1 MTFTQNTPILYYEPK
16 LKGEK
21 KWRDRRFFLYP
32 AWMYRVVAPRTSYNK
47 LNILEKA
54 VLGLANAGVQSADQI
69 GKHLEIHQD
78 LAALILSELSDRNL
92 IDNYGIPPKQGKRLL
107 EDEIFTTEEPVAGY
121 IFQDVWTNELMPR
134 FIDTEERADTRLNS
148 SGFPE
153 LNLGDVGQ
161 PNYQPLV
168 MPRVRDLSP
177 QTPNSQD
184 ILKAVRSHS
193 KALGKLASNI
203 SDLDD
208 DDMPEESLHNSQILS
223 LKRISFIEEEPTA
236 IWLATFLYLPNDDPD
251 WLVYDPFGIGDSPW
265 LRKAINKQFEQDN
278 FRELQRRIL
287 GMSEAREDNQGT
299 FSEQIE
305 RYMSEASQRV
315 EFKLTVAIRHYDD
328 ICDSLVIM
336 EHYRS
341 QIRDLDSAKQQ
352 DPLIKSCLIECQ
364 KVAEQIFNYIHPKY
378 LPNKEWKQLSSKDK
392 AFNRNFINALAEKIK
407 FTVPLPPRLTGP
419 QQWEIRKAAEYG
431 NQPLRS
437 QILAAILATRIFSDH
452 PLHNLAKKY
461 PDILSRLD
469 ELGKL
474 RNSSGHGSSRASPNL
489 TLDQCDRC
497 IETVYHLV
505 SNILNLSYSPD

>member
-1 MTFTQNTPILYYEPK
+1 MMFTQDTPILYYDPK
-16 LKGEK
+16 SRE

-54 VLGLANAGVQSADQI
+54 ILGLANAGVQSSEQI

-92 IDNYGIPPKQGKRLL
+92 INNDGIPTEQGKRLL
-107 EDEIFTTEEPVAGY
+107 RDEIFTTEEPIAGY
-121 IFQDVWTNELMPR
+121 IFQDIWTNELMPR
-134 FIDTEERADTRLNS
+134 FMDTEERADTRLNS

-161 PNYQPLV
+161 PNYQSLV

-184 ILKAVRSHS
+184 ILKAVCSHS
-193 KALGKLASNI
+193 KAWDKFASNT
-203 SDLDD
+203 SDLDN

-251 WLVYDPFGIGDSPW
+251 WLVCDPFGLGDSPW
-265 LRKAINKQFEQDN
+265 LRKAINKQFEKDN
-278 FRELQRRIL
+278 FQELKKRIL
-287 GMSEAREDNQGT
+287 GMSESRDDQGT
-299 FSEQIE
+299 LLELMEMYFSD
-305 RYMSEASQRV
+305 AKQRV
-315 EFKLTVAIRHYDD
+315 EFKLTMAIRGYKD
-328 ICDSLVIM
+328 IYDSLVRM
-336 EHYRS
+336 ESDRA
-341 QIRDLDSAKQQ
+341 QIRDLDSANQHNH
-352 DPLIKSCLIECQ
+352 LINSCLIECQ
-364 KVAEQIFNYIHPKY
+364 KVGEQIFNYIRPKY
-378 LPNKEWKQLSSKDK
+378 SPNKEWKMLSINDK
-392 AFNRNFINALAEKIK
+392 HGNRTFLNDLAKKIG
-407 FTVPLPPRLTGP
+407 FTVPLPATLIDVKQGKVRN
-419 QQWEIRKAAEYG
+419 AAEYG
-431 NQPLRS
+431 SQSLRPH
-437 QILAAILATRIFSDH
+437 ILAALLATRKFRDH
-452 PLHNLAKKY
+452 PLHNLAQTH

-469 ELGKL
+469 WLATL
-474 RNSSGHGSSRASPNL
+474 RDASSHASSRASPNL
-489 TLDQCDRC
+489 TLTECDRC

>member
-1 MTFTQNTPILYYEPK
+1 MTFTKDTPILYYDPK
-16 LKGEK
+16 IK
-21 KWRDRRFFLYP
+21 KEWRDRRFFLYP
-32 AWMYRVVAPRTSYNK
+32 AWMYRVVAPSTSYNK

-54 VLGLANAGVQSADQI
+54 ILGLANAGVQSAEQI

-92 IDNYGIPPKQGKRLL
+92 IDNYGIPTKQGKRLL

-161 PNYQPLV
+161 PNYQSLV

-251 WLVYDPFGIGDSPW
+251 WLVCDPFGLGDSPL

-287 GMSEAREDNQGT
+287 GMSEARDEQGT
-299 FSEQIE
+299 LSELME
-305 RYMSEASQRV
+305 MYLSEAKQRV
-315 EFKLTVAIRHYDD
+315 EVKLTVAIRRYND
-328 ICDSLVIM
+328 IYTSLVRM
-336 EHYRS
+336 ESDRA
-341 QIRDLDSAKQQ
+341 QMKDLDSAKQQ
-352 DPLIKSCLIECQ
+352 DPLIESCLIQCQ
-364 KVAEQIFNYIHPKY
+364 KVCEQIFNYIRPKY
-378 LPNKEWKQLSSKDK
+378 LPNKEWQLLSVNDK
-392 AFNRNFINALAEKIK
+392 NGNRNFLNDLANQIG
-407 FTVPLPPRLTGP
+407 FTVPLPATLTDVKQGKV
-419 QQWEIRKAAEYG
+419 RNAAEYG
-431 NQPLRS
+431 SQSLRPH
-437 QILAAILATRIFSDH
+437 ILASLLATRIFTDH
-452 PLHNLAKKY
+452 PLHNLAQIY

-469 ELGKL
+469 QLATL
-474 RNSSGHGSSRASPNL
+474 RDSCSHASSRASPNP
-489 TLDQCDRC
+489 TISECDRC
-497 IETVYHLV
+497 IETIYHLV

>member
-1 MTFTQNTPILYYEPK
+1 MTFTQDTPILYYDPK

-54 VLGLANAGVQSADQI
+54 VLGLANAGVQSAEQI
-69 GKHLEIHQD
+69 GTYLQIHKD
-78 LAALILSELSDRNL
+78 LAALILSELSDRIL
-92 IDNYGIPPKQGKRLL
+92 INNYGIPTKQGMRLL

-161 PNYQPLV
+161 PNYQSLV

-251 WLVYDPFGIGDSPW
+251 WLVCDPFGLGDSPW
-265 LRKAINKQFEQDN
+265 LHKAINKQFEKDN
-278 FRELQRRIL
+278 FRELQKRIL
-287 GMSEAREDNQGT
+287 SMNESRDDQGT
-299 FSEQIE
+299 LSELMEMYLSDAKQ
-305 RYMSEASQRV
+305 QV
-315 EFKLTVAIRHYDD
+315 EVKLTVAIRRYDA
-328 ICDSLVIM
+328 IYDSLVVM
-336 EHYRS
+336 EQYRS
-341 QIRDLDSAKQQ
+341 QIRDLDSANQYN
-352 DPLIKSCLIECQ
+352 PLINSCLIECQ
-364 KVAEQIFNYIHPKY
+364 KVCEQIFDYIRPKY
-378 LPNKEWKQLSSKDK
+378 SPNKEWKQLSNNDK
-392 AFNRNFINALAEKIK
+392 AFNRKFINALAEKLK
-407 FTVPLPPRLTGP
+407 FTVPIPPKLTGP
-419 QQWEIRKAAEYG
+419 QQREVRNAAEYG
-431 NQPLRS
+431 NQSLRPH
-437 QILAAILATRIFSDH
+437 ILASLLATRIFVDH
-452 PLHNLAKKY
+452 PLHSLAKKY

-469 ELGKL
+469 DLAEL
-474 RNSSGHGSSRASPNL
+474 RNNSGHGSSRASPNL
-489 TLDQCDRC
+489 TEVDRC

-505 SNILNLSYSPD
+505 SSILNLSYSPD

>member
-1 MTFTQNTPILYYEPK
+1 MTFTQDTPILYYDPK
-16 LKGEK
+16 IK
-21 KWRDRRFFLYP
+21 KEWRDRRFFLYP
-32 AWMYRVVAPRTSYNK
+32 AWMYRVVAPHTSYSK

-54 VLGLANAGVQSADQI
+54 VLGLANAGVQSAQEI

-92 IDNYGIPPKQGKRLL
+92 IDNYGIPTKQGMRLL
-107 EDEIFTTEEPVAGY
+107 EDEIFTAEEPVAGY

-161 PNYQPLV
+161 PNYQSLV
-168 MPRVRDLSP
+168 MPRVSDLIP

-251 WLVYDPFGIGDSPW
+251 WLVCDPFGVGDSPW
-265 LRKAINKQFEQDN
+265 LRKAINKQFEKDN
-278 FRELQRRIL
+278 FRELQKRVL
-287 GMSEAREDNQGT
+287 GMSESRDDQGT
-299 FSEQIE
+299 WSELMKMY
-305 RYMSEASQRV
+305 RSDAKQRV
-315 EFKLTVAIRHYDD
+315 EFKLTMTIRRYDD
-328 ICDSLVIM
+328 IYDSLVRM
-336 EHYRS
+336 ESDRAQMKNS
-341 QIRDLDSAKQQ
+341 DSAKQQ
-352 DPLIKSCLIECQ
+352 DRLIESCLIQCQ
-364 KVAEQIFNYIHPKY
+364 KVGEQIFNYIRPKY
-378 LPNKEWKQLSSKDK
+378 LPNKEWQMLSVNDKNGNRKFLNDLAKQIG
-392 AFNRNFINALAEKIK
+392 FIA
-407 FTVPLPPRLTGP
+407 PLPATLTDVKQGKV
-419 QQWEIRKAAEYG
+419 RNAAEYG
-431 NQPLRS
+431 SQSLRPH
-437 QILAAILATRIFSDH
+437 ILAALLATRKFREH
-452 PLHNLAKKY
+452 PLHDLAQTH

-469 ELGKL
+469 QLATL
-474 RNSSGHGSSRASPNL
+474 RDASSHASSRASPNL
-489 TLDQCDRC
+489 TLTECDRC

-505 SNILNLSYSPD
+505 SNILNLSYSLD

>member
-1 MTFTQNTPILYYEPK
+1 MTFTPNTPILYYDPK
-16 LKGEK
+16 SRE

-54 VLGLANAGVQSADQI
+54 VLGLTNAGVQSSEQI

-78 LAALILSELSDRNL
+78 LSDLILSELSDRNL
-92 IDNYGIPPKQGKRLL
+92 INNYGIPTEHGKQLL
-107 EDEIFTTEEPVAGY
+107 RDEIFTTEEPVAGY

-161 PNYQPLV
+161 PNYQSLV
-168 MPRVRDLSP
+168 MPKVRDLSL

-208 DDMPEESLHNSQILS
+208 DDMSEESLHNSQILS
-223 LKRISFIEEEPTA
+223 LNRISFIEEEPTA

-251 WLVYDPFGIGDSPW
+251 WLVCDPFGLGDSTW
-265 LRKAINKQFEQDN
+265 LRKAINKQFEKDN
-278 FRELQRRIL
+278 FRELQKRIL
-287 GMSEAREDNQGT
+287 GMNESRDDQGT
-299 FSEQIE
+299 LSELME
-305 RYMSEASQRV
+305 MYLSDAKQRV
-315 EFKLTVAIRHYDD
+315 EVKLTVAIRRYDA
-328 ICDSLVIM
+328 IYDSLVRM
-336 EHYRS
+336 ESDRA
-341 QIRDLDSAKQQ
+341 QMENLDSAKQQ
-352 DPLIKSCLIECQ
+352 DPLIESCLIQCQ
-364 KVAEQIFNYIHPKY
+364 KVCEQVFNNIRPKY
-378 LPNKEWKQLSSKDK
+378 SPNKEWQLLSVNDK
-392 AFNRNFINALAEKIK
+392 NGNRKFINDLAKQIG
-407 FTVPLPPRLTGP
+407 FIVPLSATLTDVKQGKV
-419 QQWEIRKAAEYG
+419 RNAAEYG
-431 NQPLRS
+431 SQSLRPH
-437 QILAAILATRIFSDH
+437 ILAALIATRKFGEH
-452 PLHNLAKKY
+452 PLHNLAQIY
-461 PDILSRLD
+461 PDIISRLD
-469 ELGKL
+469 QLATL
-474 RNSSGHGSSRASPNL
+474 RDSCSHASSRASPNP
-489 TLDQCDRC
+489 TISECDRC

>member
-1 MTFTQNTPILYYEPK
+1 MKFDQDTPILYYDPK
-16 LKGEK
+16 SKGK
-21 KWRDRRFFLYP
+21 CDRCFFLYP

-54 VLGLANAGVQSADQI
+54 VLGLANAGVQSAEQI

-78 LAALILSELSDRNL
+78 LAALILSELSDRIL
-92 IDNYGIPPKQGKRLL
+92 INNYGIPTKQGMRLL

-161 PNYQPLV
+161 PNYQSLV

-251 WLVYDPFGIGDSPW
+251 WLVCDPFGLGDSPW
-265 LRKAINKQFEQDN
+265 LRKAINKQFEQAN
-278 FRELQRRIL
+278 FRELQKRIL
-287 GMSEAREDNQGT
+287 GMSESRDDQGT

-315 EFKLTVAIRHYDD
+315 EFKLTMAIRHYDD
-328 ICDSLVIM
+328 IYNSLVIM
-336 EHYRS
+336 EQYRS
-341 QIRDLDSAKQQ
+341 QFRDLDSAKQQ
-352 DPLIKSCLIECQ
+352 DLLIKNCLIECQ
-364 KVAEQIFNYIHPKY
+364 KVGEQIFNYIRPKY
-378 LPNKEWKQLSSKDK
+378 LPNKEWRQLLDNDK
-392 AFNRNFINALAEKIK
+392 NGTRKFINDLAKQIG
-407 FTVPLPPRLTGP
+407 FIAPLPATLTDVKQGKV
-419 QQWEIRKAAEYG
+419 RNAAEYG
-431 NQPLRS
+431 SQSLRPH
-437 QILAAILATRIFSDH
+437 ILAALLATRKFREH
-452 PLHNLAKKY
+452 PLHDLAQTY

-469 ELGKL
+469 QLATL
-474 RNSSGHGSSRASPNL
+474 RDASSHDSSRASPNL
-489 TLDQCDRC
+489 TLSECDRC